1 MISPP
6 SGPRIR
12 HENARHGAVAIT
24 AAVLLLAGCAPAS
37 TADESPAPTP
47 TSAHGTRDGA
57 AENAEPQSTLLSVSA
72 DGDVGLFDLLTDET
86 TELGAVGSPLALDS
100 DGRFG
105 FVSTPD
111 GIDVVD
117 SGVWSWDH
125 GDHFHYYRADP
136 GLPGA
141 IPGSGK
147 AAITTPPLST
157 SGATGLFFAG
167 SGEAVAID
175 MAALDRGEVSE
186 WFRLQVE
193 ADSGVVAPAGD
204 YAIVAV
210 DDGSGT
216 ARVYDD
222 AGSLVED
229 VSAPCADPAGAITTR
244 VGTVIGCSGGA
255 LIATADTGSVEFETV
270 PYPSDAPRA
279 TAFAGRKNRPT
290 VAALSGE
297 RAFWLLDTRSRS
309 WSRADVNHELTQVA
323 AADDADGNVVAID
336 ASGRVRVFGPDGSD
350 RGSTDPIASEGST
363 LTVDTDRAYV
373 SAPDSGIVYEID
385 YADGARIARELT
397 PATAPDV
404 AIEVGR

>member
-1 MISPP
+1 MISHP
-6 SGPRIR
+6 SGPRPRWKKIG
-12 HENARHGAVAIT
+12 HGIVAI
-24 AAVLLLAGCAPAS
+24 AATVPLLAGCAPAS

-47 TSAHGTRDGA
+47 PSAHGARDGA
-57 AENAEPQSTLLSVSA
+57 AESAEPQSTLLSVSSG
-72 DGDVGLFDLLTDET
+72 GDVGLFDLLAEGT

-105 FVSTPD
+105 FVTTSD
-111 GIDVVD
+111 GVDVID

-125 GDHFHYYRADP
+125 GDHFHYYRAEP
-136 GLPGA
+136 GLPGS
-141 IPGSGK
+141 IPGFGPVD
-147 AAITTPPLST
+147 ITTPPLST
-157 SGATGLFFAG
+157 SGAAGLFFAG
-167 SGEAVAID
+167 SGEAVAVD
-175 MAALDRGEVSE
+175 MAALDGGEVSE
-186 WFRLQVE
+186 WFRLPVD

-204 YAIVAV
+204 FAIVAV
-210 DDGSGT
+210 SDGSGT

-222 AGSLVED
+222 TGTLVKD
-229 VSAPCADPAGAITTR
+229 VSAPCANPAGAITTR

-270 PYPSDAPRA
+270 PYASDAPRA

-297 RAFWLLDTRSRS
+297 RAFWLLDTRARS
-309 WSRADVNHELTQVA
+309 WSRADVDRQLTQVV

-350 RGSTDPIASEGST
+350 RGSTDPIAGEGST